1 LESFC
6 PFKSG
11 ILIIGICFKLN
22 HKKALMADKMGFIKG
37 SVTRK
42 SELNDKRRYTDCT
55 AVPSNSFH
63 VYLSR
68 GKALAVIS
76 VVVHQQLK
84 VHHRPSGRYY

>member
-1 LESFC
+1 MLHFFQYFFVARLVRLEYFR

-55 AVPSNSFH
+55 AVP
-63 VYLSR
+63 
-68 GKALAVIS
+68 
-76 VVVHQQLK
+76 
-84 VHHRPSGRYY
+84 